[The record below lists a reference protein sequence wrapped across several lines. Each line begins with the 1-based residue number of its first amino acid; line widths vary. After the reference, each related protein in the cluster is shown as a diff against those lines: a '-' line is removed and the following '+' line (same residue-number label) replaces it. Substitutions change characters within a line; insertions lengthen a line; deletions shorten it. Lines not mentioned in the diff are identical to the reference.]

1 MLFESE
7 RLSYRRF
14 EEADASFI
22 YELNLDEE
30 MMRYTGDVAF
40 ESVESAQQFVRQY
53 KHYDEY
59 GYGRWSVVRKTDNK
73 LIGWCGLK
81 FHPTEN
87 YIDLG
92 YRFARKEW
100 GKGYATEAG
109 KASLEYG
116 NSAFDVNQ
124 VVGRTAAG
132 NAASIRVLEKLGFA
146 FWKKA
151 PCEGITDSLFYR
163 IRL

>member
-1 MLFESE
+1 M
-7 RLSYRRF
+7 
-14 EEADASFI
+14 
-22 YELNLDEE
+22 
-30 MMRYTGDVAF
+30 
-40 ESVESAQQFVRQY
+40 RQY

-73 LIGWCGLK
+73 PIGWCGLK

-92 YRFARKEW
+92 YRFAQKEW
-100 GKGYATEAG
+100 GQGYATEAG
-109 KASLEYG
+109 IASLDYG
-116 NSAFDVNQ
+116 KLAFDVNQ
-124 VVGRTAAG
+124 VVGRTASG

-151 PCEGITDSLFYR
+151 PCEGIKDSLFYR
-163 IRL
+163 ISL